1 MTQMISGA
9 ATTAVNKISAFHA
22 PRKMRFMDLFNS
34 VYYYTPEEVAKFIN
48 DAFDTGRRYEA
59 SLVKCSPAET
69 GVGTPNPGKAPA
81 KQKGKP
87 NVKFNAQVITKKPA
101 PAKAPAKKNNSKP
114 LPSKAKPKAK

>member
-59 SLVKCSPAET
+59 TLVKRSPNET
-69 GVGTPNPGKAPA
+69 FASVSPQTKAPA
-81 KQKGKP
+81 KQKSKP
-87 NVKFNAQVITKKPA
+87 NVKFNAQTLTKKPA
-101 PAKAPAKKNNSKP
+101 PAKAPAKKNNSK
-114 LPSKAKPKAK
+114 AKPKTK